1 MPTDAALLADG
12 TADAF
17 VVCASDTGR
26 RSVPGCGSLAQLVT
40 GVVESDGRD
49 PTAICAAA
57 MRRGRTAPPLV
68 ACTNTGD
75 GEVEIFPGWTS
86 AICERLDLVPLPS
99 SYCEAA
105 RRFAA
110 FRGDVGAVFLAGCV
124 TEADGRRI
132 LRAALERHGL
142 GG

>member
-1 MPTDAALLADG
+1 
-12 TADAF
+12 
-17 VVCASDTGR
+17 
-26 RSVPGCGSLAQLVT
+26 
-40 GVVESDGRD
+40 
-49 PTAICAAA
+49 
-57 MRRGRTAPPLV
+57 MRRHDVARTAPPLV
-68 ACTNTGD
+68 ACTNTGGD
-75 GEVEIFPGWTS
+75 GEVEIFPGSTS